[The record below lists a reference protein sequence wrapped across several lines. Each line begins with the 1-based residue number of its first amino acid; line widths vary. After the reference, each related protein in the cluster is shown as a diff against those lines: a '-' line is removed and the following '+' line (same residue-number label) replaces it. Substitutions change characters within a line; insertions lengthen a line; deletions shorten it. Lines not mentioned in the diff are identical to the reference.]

1 MKLTCCLA
9 SAMLGATLAAPA
21 PRTANPVLIMSDIDL
36 LHYALTL
43 ENLENAVYRQ
53 GLTNYS
59 RHAFTNDGFA
69 DPFYDDLK
77 KLAAE
82 EEDHVK
88 SLGQTLNSMGTPISA
103 ECTYDFGP
111 IEGATAFVELANIV
125 EGTLSSPSLTEP
137 QENPSINTMSSQASP
152 SPPT

>member
-1 MKLTCCLA
+1 MKLTHYLA
-9 SAMLGATLAAPA
+9 STAMLSTALAAPATA
-21 PRTANPVLIMSDIDL
+21 PRTANPVPIMSDIDL

-43 ENLENAVYRQ
+43 ENLENALYRQ

-59 RHAFTNDGFA
+59 RYAFTNDGFA
-69 DPFYDDLK
+69 DPFNDDLK

-82 EEDHVK
+82 EEDHVRF
-88 SLGQTLNSMGTPISA
+88 LGQTLISMGAPVSA

-125 EGTLSSPSLTEP
+125 EGTLSSPSHTQPPREP
-137 QENPSINTMSSQASP
+137 PN
-152 SPPT
+152 